1 MSIRHFY
8 FAIFFS
14 FVINNV
20 NILLDRIE
28 VTIVKSKRKNKKE
41 LWLVLIFMILGLVFK
56 FDDGLYEKLTD
67 TVFRENTN
75 IEENIDG
82 NIDTEG
88 ELLKVSFLDVGQ
100 ADSILINANN
110 KYMLIDAGNN
120 EDGEKLVTYLK
131 SLGIEKFDY
140 VVGTHAHEDHIG
152 GMDNIIDSFDIGTF
166 YMPDVITTTKTF
178 EDVLDS
184 LEKKNLNFD
193 TPQIGSTFDLG
204 KAKIETIYVGND
216 SKNLNDSSIILKL
229 TYGNI
234 SFLFT
239 GDTESDVEK
248 TLLNKDIESDVLK
261 VAHHGSNT
269 SSSNAFLKKVNPK
282 YAIISVGAGNSY
294 GHPKSVILDRL
305 EKLETKIYRTDELG
319 TIIVTTDG
327 EKIEVSNIKT
337 DTNGN

>member
-1 MSIRHFY
+1 M
-8 FAIFFS
+8 
-14 FVINNV
+14 
-20 NILLDRIE
+20 
-28 VTIVKSKRKNKKE
+28 KSKRKNKKE

-56 FDDGLYEKLTD
+56 LDDDLYEKLTD
-67 TVFRENTN
+67 TVFKENTN

-82 NIDTEG
+82 NVDTEG

-120 EDGEKLVTYLK
+120 EDGEKLVMYLK

-204 KAKIETIYVGND
+204 KAKIETIYVGKD
-216 SKNLNDSSIILKL
+216 SKNLNNSSIILKL
-229 TYGNI
+229 TYGNV

-239 GDTESDVEK
+239 GDIESDVEK
-248 TLLNKDIESDVLK
+248 ALLNKDIESDVLK

-282 YAIISVGAGNSY
+282 YAIISVGTGNSY

-305 EKLETKIYRTDELG
+305 EKLGTKIYRTDELG

-327 EKIEVSNIKT
+327 EKIEVSNVKT
-337 DTNGN
+337 DTNEN

>member
-1 MSIRHFY
+1 
-8 FAIFFS
+8 
-14 FVINNV
+14 
-20 NILLDRIE
+20 
-28 VTIVKSKRKNKKE
+28 
-41 LWLVLIFMILGLVFK
+41 
-56 FDDGLYEKLTD
+56 
-67 TVFRENTN
+67 
-75 IEENIDG
+75 
-82 NIDTEG
+82 
-88 ELLKVSFLDVGQ
+88 
-100 ADSILINANN
+100 
-110 KYMLIDAGNN
+110 
-120 EDGEKLVTYLK
+120 
-131 SLGIEKFDY
+131 
-140 VVGTHAHEDHIG
+140 
-152 GMDNIIDSFDIGTF
+152 
-166 YMPDVITTTKTF
+166 MPDVITTTKTF

-204 KAKIETIYVGND
+204 KAKIETIYVGKD

-229 TYGNI
+229 AYGNI

-282 YAIISVGAGNSY
+282 YAIISVGTGNSY

-305 EKLETKIYRTDELG
+305 EKLGTKIYRTDELG

>member
-14 FVINNV
+14 FIINNV

-41 LWLVLIFMILGLVFK
+41 LWLVLIFMIIGLVFK

-67 TVFRENTN
+67 TVFRENAN

-88 ELLKVSFLDVGQ
+88 DLLKVSFLDVGQ

-152 GMDNIIDSFDIGTF
+152 GMDNIIDSFEIGTF

-204 KAKIETIYVGND
+204 KSKIETIYVGED
-216 SKNLNDSSIILKL
+216 SKNLNDTSIILKL
-229 TYGNI
+229 TYGNV

-282 YAIISVGAGNSY
+282 YAIISVGTGNSY

-305 EKLETKIYRTDELG
+305 EKLGTKIYRTDELG

>member
-1 MSIRHFY
+1 M
-8 FAIFFS
+8 
-14 FVINNV
+14 
-20 NILLDRIE
+20 
-28 VTIVKSKRKNKKE
+28 KSKRKNKKE

-56 FDDGLYEKLTD
+56 LDDDLYEKLTD
-67 TVFRENTN
+67 TVFKENTN

-82 NIDTEG
+82 NVDTEG

-120 EDGEKLVTYLK
+120 EDGEKLVMYLK

-204 KAKIETIYVGND
+204 KAKIETIYVGKD
-216 SKNLNDSSIILKL
+216 SKNLNNSSIILKL
-229 TYGNI
+229 TYGNV
-234 SFLFT
+234 SFLVT

-282 YAIISVGAGNSY
+282 YAIISVGTGNSY

-305 EKLETKIYRTDELG
+305 EKLGTKIYRTDELG

-327 EKIEVSNIKT
+327 EKIEVSNVKT

>member
-1 MSIRHFY
+1 M
-8 FAIFFS
+8 
-14 FVINNV
+14 
-20 NILLDRIE
+20 
-28 VTIVKSKRKNKKE
+28 KSKRKNKKE

-56 FDDGLYEKLTD
+56 LDDGLYEKLTD
-67 TVFRENTN
+67 TVFKENTN

-82 NIDTEG
+82 NVDTEG

-120 EDGEKLVTYLK
+120 EDGEKLVMYLK

-204 KAKIETIYVGND
+204 KAKIETIYVGKD
-216 SKNLNDSSIILKL
+216 SKNLNNSSIILKL
-229 TYGNI
+229 TYGNV

-282 YAIISVGAGNSY
+282 YAIISVGTGNSY

-305 EKLETKIYRTDELG
+305 EKLGTKIYRTDELG

-327 EKIEVSNIKT
+327 EKIEVSNVKT

>member
-1 MSIRHFY
+1 M
-8 FAIFFS
+8 
-14 FVINNV
+14 
-20 NILLDRIE
+20 
-28 VTIVKSKRKNKKE
+28 KSKRKNKKE

-56 FDDGLYEKLTD
+56 LDDDLYEKLTD
-67 TVFRENTN
+67 TVFKENTN

-82 NIDTEG
+82 NVDKEG

-120 EDGEKLVTYLK
+120 EDGEKLVMYLK

-204 KAKIETIYVGND
+204 KAKIETIYVGKD
-216 SKNLNDSSIILKL
+216 SKNLNNSSIILKL
-229 TYGNI
+229 TYGNV

-269 SSSNAFLKKVNPK
+269 SSSNDFLKKVNPK
-282 YAIISVGAGNSY
+282 YAIISVGTGNSY

-305 EKLETKIYRTDELG
+305 EKLGTKIYRTDELG

-327 EKIEVSNIKT
+327 EKIEVSNVKT

>member
-28 VTIVKSKRKNKKE
+28 VTIVKSKRKSKKE
-41 LWLVLIFMILGLVFK
+41 LWLVLIFMIIGLVFK
-56 FDDGLYEKLTD
+56 LDDGLYEKLTD
-67 TVFRENTN
+67 TVFRESTN
-75 IEENIDG
+75 IEENING

-204 KAKIETIYVGND
+204 KTKIETIYVGND

-229 TYGNI
+229 AYGNI

-239 GDTESDVEK
+239 GDTESDIEK

-305 EKLETKIYRTDELG
+305 EKLGTKIYRTDELG

>member
-1 MSIRHFY
+1 M
-8 FAIFFS
+8 
-14 FVINNV
+14 
-20 NILLDRIE
+20 
-28 VTIVKSKRKNKKE
+28 KSKRKNKKE

-56 FDDGLYEKLTD
+56 LDDDLYEKLTD
-67 TVFRENTN
+67 TVFKENTN

-82 NIDTEG
+82 NVDTEG

-120 EDGEKLVTYLK
+120 EDGEKLVMYLK

-204 KAKIETIYVGND
+204 KAKIETIYVGKD
-216 SKNLNDSSIILKL
+216 SKNLNNSSIILKL
-229 TYGNI
+229 TYGNV
-234 SFLFT
+234 SFLVT

-248 TLLNKDIESDVLK
+248 TLLNKEIESDVLK

-282 YAIISVGAGNSY
+282 YAIISVGTGNSY

-305 EKLETKIYRTDELG
+305 EKLGTKIYRTDELG

-327 EKIEVSNIKT
+327 EKIEVSNVKT

>member
-1 MSIRHFY
+1 M
-8 FAIFFS
+8 
-14 FVINNV
+14 
-20 NILLDRIE
+20 
-28 VTIVKSKRKNKKE
+28 KSKRKNKKE

-56 FDDGLYEKLTD
+56 LDDDLYEKLTD
-67 TVFRENTN
+67 TVFKENTN

-82 NIDTEG
+82 NVDTEG

-120 EDGEKLVTYLK
+120 EDGEKLVMYLK

-204 KAKIETIYVGND
+204 KAKIETIYVGKD
-216 SKNLNDSSIILKL
+216 SKNLNNSSIILKL
-229 TYGNI
+229 TYGNV

-248 TLLNKDIESDVLK
+248 TLLKKDIESDVLK

-282 YAIISVGAGNSY
+282 YAIISVGTGNSY

-305 EKLETKIYRTDELG
+305 EKLGTKIYRTDELG

-327 EKIEVSNIKT
+327 EKIEVSNVKT

>member
-1 MSIRHFY
+1 M
-8 FAIFFS
+8 
-14 FVINNV
+14 
-20 NILLDRIE
+20 
-28 VTIVKSKRKNKKE
+28 KSKRKNKKE

-56 FDDGLYEKLTD
+56 LDDDLYEKLTD
-67 TVFRENTN
+67 TVFKENTN

-82 NIDTEG
+82 NVDKEG

-120 EDGEKLVTYLK
+120 EDGEKLVMYLK

-152 GMDNIIDSFDIGTF
+152 GIDNIIDSFDIGTF

-204 KAKIETIYVGND
+204 KAKIETIYVGKD
-216 SKNLNDSSIILKL
+216 SKNLNNSSIILKL
-229 TYGNI
+229 TYGNV

-282 YAIISVGAGNSY
+282 YAIISVGTGNSY

-305 EKLETKIYRTDELG
+305 EKLGTKIYRTDELG

-327 EKIEVSNIKT
+327 EKIEVSNVKT

>member
-1 MSIRHFY
+1 M
-8 FAIFFS
+8 
-14 FVINNV
+14 
-20 NILLDRIE
+20 
-28 VTIVKSKRKNKKE
+28 KSKRKNKKE

-56 FDDGLYEKLTD
+56 LDDDLYEKLTD
-67 TVFRENTN
+67 TVFKGNTN
-75 IEENIDG
+75 IDENIDG
-82 NIDTEG
+82 NVDTEG

-120 EDGEKLVTYLK
+120 EDGEKLVMYLK

-204 KAKIETIYVGND
+204 KAKIETIYVGKD
-216 SKNLNDSSIILKL
+216 SKNLNNSSIILKL
-229 TYGNI
+229 TYGNV

-239 GDTESDVEK
+239 GDIESDVEK
-248 TLLNKDIESDVLK
+248 ALLNKDIESDVLK

-282 YAIISVGAGNSY
+282 YAIISVGTGNSY

-305 EKLETKIYRTDELG
+305 EKLGTKIYRTDELG

-327 EKIEVSNIKT
+327 EKIEVSNVKT
-337 DTNGN
+337 DTNEN

>member
-1 MSIRHFY
+1 M
-8 FAIFFS
+8 
-14 FVINNV
+14 
-20 NILLDRIE
+20 
-28 VTIVKSKRKNKKE
+28 KSKRKNKKE

-56 FDDGLYEKLTD
+56 LDDDLYEKLTD
-67 TVFRENTN
+67 TVFKENTN

-82 NIDTEG
+82 NVDTEG

-120 EDGEKLVTYLK
+120 EDGEKLVMYLK

-152 GMDNIIDSFDIGTF
+152 GMDNIIDSFDIETF

-204 KAKIETIYVGND
+204 KAKIETIYVGKD
-216 SKNLNDSSIILKL
+216 IKNLNNSSIILKL
-229 TYGNI
+229 TYGNV

-282 YAIISVGAGNSY
+282 YAIISVGTGNSY

-305 EKLETKIYRTDELG
+305 EKLGTKIYRTDELG

-327 EKIEVSNIKT
+327 EKIEVSNVKT

>member
-1 MSIRHFY
+1 M
-8 FAIFFS
+8 
-14 FVINNV
+14 
-20 NILLDRIE
+20 
-28 VTIVKSKRKNKKE
+28 KSKRKNKKE

-56 FDDGLYEKLTD
+56 LDDDLYEKLTD
-67 TVFRENTN
+67 TVFKENTN

-82 NIDTEG
+82 NVDTEG

-120 EDGEKLVTYLK
+120 EDGEKLVMYLK

-193 TPQIGSTFDLG
+193 TPQIGSTFYLV
-204 KAKIETIYVGND
+204 KSKIETIYVGKD
-216 SKNLNDSSIILKL
+216 SKNLNNSSIILKL
-229 TYGNI
+229 TYGNV

-282 YAIISVGAGNSY
+282 YAIISVGTGNSY

-305 EKLETKIYRTDELG
+305 EKLGTKIYRTDELG

-327 EKIEVSNIKT
+327 EKIEVSNVKT

>member
-1 MSIRHFY
+1 M
-8 FAIFFS
+8 
-14 FVINNV
+14 
-20 NILLDRIE
+20 
-28 VTIVKSKRKNKKE
+28 KSKRKNKKE
-41 LWLVLIFMILGLVFK
+41 LWLVLIFMIIGLVFK

-67 TVFRENTN
+67 TVFRENAN

-88 ELLKVSFLDVGQ
+88 DLLKVSFLDVGQ

-152 GMDNIIDSFDIGTF
+152 GMDNIIDSFEIGTF

-204 KAKIETIYVGND
+204 KSKIETIYVGED
-216 SKNLNDSSIILKL
+216 SKNLNDTSIILKL
-229 TYGNI
+229 TYGNV

-282 YAIISVGAGNSY
+282 YAIISVGTGNSY

-305 EKLETKIYRTDELG
+305 EKLGTKIYRTDELG

>member
-1 MSIRHFY
+1 M
-8 FAIFFS
+8 
-14 FVINNV
+14 
-20 NILLDRIE
+20 
-28 VTIVKSKRKNKKE
+28 KSKRKNKKE

-56 FDDGLYEKLTD
+56 LDDDLYEKLTD
-67 TVFRENTN
+67 TVFKENTN

-82 NIDTEG
+82 NVDKEG

-120 EDGEKLVTYLK
+120 EDGEKLVMYLK

-204 KAKIETIYVGND
+204 KAKIETIYVGKD
-216 SKNLNDSSIILKL
+216 SKNLNNSSIILKL
-229 TYGNI
+229 TYGNV

-239 GDTESDVEK
+239 GDIENDVEK

-282 YAIISVGAGNSY
+282 YAIISVGTGNSY
-294 GHPKSVILDRL
+294 GHPKSVILDGL
-305 EKLETKIYRTDELG
+305 EKLGTKIYRTDELG

-327 EKIEVSNIKT
+327 EKIEVSNVKT

>member
-1 MSIRHFY
+1 M
-8 FAIFFS
+8 
-14 FVINNV
+14 
-20 NILLDRIE
+20 
-28 VTIVKSKRKNKKE
+28 KSKRKSKKE
-41 LWLVLIFMILGLVFK
+41 LWLVLIFMIIGLVFK
-56 FDDGLYEKLTD
+56 LDDGLYEKLTD
-67 TVFRENTN
+67 TVFRESTNT
-75 IEENIDG
+75 EENIDG

-88 ELLKVSFLDVGQ
+88 DLLKVSFLDVGQ

-131 SLGIEKFDY
+131 SLGVEKFDY

-204 KAKIETIYVGND
+204 KAKIETIYVGKD
-216 SKNLNDSSIILKL
+216 SKNLNNSSIILKL
-229 TYGNI
+229 TYGNV

-282 YAIISVGAGNSY
+282 YAIISVGTGNSY

-305 EKLETKIYRTDELG
+305 EKLGTKIYRTDELG

>member
-1 MSIRHFY
+1 M
-8 FAIFFS
+8 
-14 FVINNV
+14 
-20 NILLDRIE
+20 
-28 VTIVKSKRKNKKE
+28 KSKRKNKKE

-56 FDDGLYEKLTD
+56 LDDDLYEKLTD
-67 TVFRENTN
+67 TVFKENTN

-82 NIDTEG
+82 NVDKEG

-120 EDGEKLVTYLK
+120 EDGEKLVMYLK

-204 KAKIETIYVGND
+204 KAKR
-216 SKNLNDSSIILKL
+216 
-229 TYGNI
+229 
-234 SFLFT
+234 
-239 GDTESDVEK
+239 
-248 TLLNKDIESDVLK
+248 
-261 VAHHGSNT
+261 
-269 SSSNAFLKKVNPK
+269 
-282 YAIISVGAGNSY
+282 
-294 GHPKSVILDRL
+294 VI
-305 EKLETKIYRTDELG
+305 T
-319 TIIVTTDG
+319 
-327 EKIEVSNIKT
+327 
-337 DTNGN
+337 

>member
-1 MSIRHFY
+1 M
-8 FAIFFS
+8 
-14 FVINNV
+14 
-20 NILLDRIE
+20 
-28 VTIVKSKRKNKKE
+28 KSKRKSKKE
-41 LWLVLIFMILGLVFK
+41 LWLVLIFMIIGLVFK
-56 FDDGLYEKLTD
+56 LDDGLYEKLTD
-67 TVFRENTN
+67 TVFRESTN
-75 IEENIDG
+75 IEENING

-204 KAKIETIYVGND
+204 KTKIETIYVGND

-229 TYGNI
+229 AYGNI

-239 GDTESDVEK
+239 GDTESDIEK

-305 EKLETKIYRTDELG
+305 EKLGTKIYRTDELG

>member
-1 MSIRHFY
+1 M
-8 FAIFFS
+8 
-14 FVINNV
+14 
-20 NILLDRIE
+20 
-28 VTIVKSKRKNKKE
+28 KSKRKNKKE
-41 LWLVLIFMILGLVFK
+41 LWLVLIFMIIGLVFK
-56 FDDGLYEKLTD
+56 LDDGLYEKLTD
-67 TVFRENTN
+67 TVFRESTNT
-75 IEENIDG
+75 EENIDG

-88 ELLKVSFLDVGQ
+88 EVLKVSFLDVGQ

-110 KYMLIDAGNN
+110 KYMLIDSGNN

-131 SLGIEKFDY
+131 SLGVEKFDY

-204 KAKIETIYVGND
+204 KAKIETIYVGKD

-229 TYGNI
+229 TYGNV

-269 SSSNAFLKKVNPK
+269 SSSSAFLKKVNPK

-305 EKLETKIYRTDELG
+305 EKLGTKIYRTDELG

>member
-1 MSIRHFY
+1 M
-8 FAIFFS
+8 
-14 FVINNV
+14 
-20 NILLDRIE
+20 
-28 VTIVKSKRKNKKE
+28 KSKRKNKKE

-56 FDDGLYEKLTD
+56 LDDDLYEKLTD
-67 TVFRENTN
+67 TVFKENTN

-82 NIDTEG
+82 NVDTEG

-120 EDGEKLVTYLK
+120 EDGEKLVMYLK

-193 TPQIGSTFDLG
+193 TPQIGSTFDLE
-204 KAKIETIYVGND
+204 KAKIETIYVGKD
-216 SKNLNDSSIILKL
+216 SKNLNNSSIILKL
-229 TYGNI
+229 TYGNV

-282 YAIISVGAGNSY
+282 YAIISVGTGNSY

-305 EKLETKIYRTDELG
+305 EKLGTKIYRTDELG

-327 EKIEVSNIKT
+327 EKIEVSNVKT

>member
-1 MSIRHFY
+1 M
-8 FAIFFS
+8 
-14 FVINNV
+14 
-20 NILLDRIE
+20 
-28 VTIVKSKRKNKKE
+28 
-41 LWLVLIFMILGLVFK
+41 
-56 FDDGLYEKLTD
+56 
-67 TVFRENTN
+67 
-75 IEENIDG
+75 
-82 NIDTEG
+82 
-88 ELLKVSFLDVGQ
+88 SFLDVGQ

-120 EDGEKLVTYLK
+120 EDGEKLVMYLK

-204 KAKIETIYVGND
+204 KAKIETIYVGKD
-216 SKNLNDSSIILKL
+216 SKNLNNSSIILKL
-229 TYGNI
+229 TYGNV

-282 YAIISVGAGNSY
+282 YAIISVGTGNSY

-305 EKLETKIYRTDELG
+305 EKLGTKIYRTDELG

-327 EKIEVSNIKT
+327 EKIEVSNVKT

>member
-1 MSIRHFY
+1 M
-8 FAIFFS
+8 
-14 FVINNV
+14 
-20 NILLDRIE
+20 
-28 VTIVKSKRKNKKE
+28 KSKRKNKKE

-56 FDDGLYEKLTD
+56 LDDDLYEKLTD
-67 TVFRENTN
+67 TVFKENTN

-82 NIDTEG
+82 HVDTEG

-120 EDGEKLVTYLK
+120 EDGEKLVMYLK

-193 TPQIGSTFDLG
+193 KPQIGSTFDLG
-204 KAKIETIYVGND
+204 KAKIETIYVGKD
-216 SKNLNDSSIILKL
+216 SKNLNNSSIILKL
-229 TYGNI
+229 TYGNV

-282 YAIISVGAGNSY
+282 YAIISVGTGNSY

-305 EKLETKIYRTDELG
+305 EKLGTKIYRTDELG

-327 EKIEVSNIKT
+327 EKIEVSNVKT

>member
-1 MSIRHFY
+1 M
-8 FAIFFS
+8 
-14 FVINNV
+14 
-20 NILLDRIE
+20 
-28 VTIVKSKRKNKKE
+28 KSKRKNKKE

-56 FDDGLYEKLTD
+56 LDDDLYEKLTD
-67 TVFRENTN
+67 TVFKGNTN

-82 NIDTEG
+82 NVDTEG

-120 EDGEKLVTYLK
+120 EDGEKLVMYLK

-204 KAKIETIYVGND
+204 KAKIETIYVGKD
-216 SKNLNDSSIILKL
+216 SKNLNNSSIILKL
-229 TYGNI
+229 TYGNV

-239 GDTESDVEK
+239 GDIESDVEK
-248 TLLNKDIESDVLK
+248 ALLNKDIESDVLK

-282 YAIISVGAGNSY
+282 YAIISVGTGNSY

-305 EKLETKIYRTDELG
+305 EKLGTKIYRTDELG

-327 EKIEVSNIKT
+327 EKIEVSNVKT
-337 DTNGN
+337 DTNEN

>member
-1 MSIRHFY
+1 M
-8 FAIFFS
+8 
-14 FVINNV
+14 
-20 NILLDRIE
+20 
-28 VTIVKSKRKNKKE
+28 KSKRKNKKE
-41 LWLVLIFMILGLVFK
+41 LWLVLIFIILGLVFK
-56 FDDGLYEKLTD
+56 LDDGLYEKLTD
-67 TVFRENTN
+67 TVFKENTN

-82 NIDTEG
+82 NVDTEG

-120 EDGEKLVTYLK
+120 EDGEKLVMYLK

-204 KAKIETIYVGND
+204 KAKIETIYVGKD
-216 SKNLNDSSIILKL
+216 SKNLNNSSIILKL
-229 TYGNI
+229 TYGNV

-282 YAIISVGAGNSY
+282 YAIISVGTGNSY

-305 EKLETKIYRTDELG
+305 EKLGTKIYRTDELG

-327 EKIEVSNIKT
+327 EKIEVSNVKT

>member
-1 MSIRHFY
+1 M
-8 FAIFFS
+8 
-14 FVINNV
+14 
-20 NILLDRIE
+20 
-28 VTIVKSKRKNKKE
+28 KSKRKSKKE
-41 LWLVLIFMILGLVFK
+41 LWLVLIFMIIGLVFK
-56 FDDGLYEKLTD
+56 LDDGLYEKLTD
-67 TVFRENTN
+67 TVFRESTNT
-75 IEENIDG
+75 EENIDG

-88 ELLKVSFLDVGQ
+88 DLLKVSFLDVGQ

-131 SLGIEKFDY
+131 SLGVEKFDY

-204 KAKIETIYVGND
+204 KAKIETIYVGKD

-229 TYGNI
+229 AYGNI

-239 GDTESDVEK
+239 GDTESDVEE

-282 YAIISVGAGNSY
+282 YAIISVGTGNSY

-305 EKLETKIYRTDELG
+305 EKLGTKIYRTDELG